1 MSSTVDPYQ
10 GNRSQPNAGN
20 AKGATIDTSQ
30 VDVKIESD
38 ADLAKAYFGIND
50 SDNTIESFLENCEK
64 HSIVKKGT
72 GDITQLIDVYKMAK
86 KVFPKN
92 IYGSSYFAEWG
103 FNFFKGIVNQEF
115 SYNITDAGR
124 FRTVWNTLNCGQY
137 LLPILADQTC
147 MVKNQT
153 RAKNYFGAEDVGDF
167 LRECNRRY
175 IASGITIFEIYK
187 MAKDV
192 FTNQSNFA
200 NSDLFFNAVSAKF
213 RSTFGETYAEFR
225 KILPSNYLYY
235 SLSILANKTVQ
246 TQFVDYINSYYE
258 ADFAA
263 DNILYQNMITNYSK
277 VHQKMQ
283 MLKQLLGENYL
294 DIIENLAENGYFE
307 KQSDQTLLND
317 FETNQSA
324 IQDKLISVFNL
335 QKVIGLQF
343 LRFNENFYQLQRNV
357 LSLGGRTFYHS
368 KEEENKYSTFE
379 PFIGLEKNDI
389 TVLGKFA
396 EPIKHT
402 VPHGPFASGVHV
414 FYEFED
420 FLKDLKTKKET
431 LITIFEKQKEFGI
444 CNDEQPEKELLK
456 QVKKR
461 MITCCEKQDEKLR
474 SIENLNEKIAR
485 IKEDIVKKII
495 GEDEVKQIQKSNKNK
510 DRFVNLYDT
519 EINALSKLLNKI
531 NENNNNTLTVFPS
544 GQLLKIKKFI
554 DNNEHF
560 KYLEKLDSSYE
571 NHPEVIK
578 IKFFKSK
585 GIIKSLEQI
594 LQQTIVPGAL
604 NEEENVGETQSIE
617 QPGGSFLRKT
627 LRNKNVQT
635 KKNKGIRLCSLRTKR
650 RRKRNTTRN

>member
-1 MSSTVDPYQ
+1 MSSTVDQSYQ
-10 GNRSQPNAGN
+10 GNSSQPN

-30 VDVKIESD
+30 VDVQIESD
-38 ADLAKAYFGIND
+38 AELAKASFGIND

-64 HSIVKKGT
+64 HSIVEKGT
-72 GDITQLIDVYKMAK
+72 GDITQLIYVYKMAK
-86 KVFPKN
+86 KVVPN
-92 IYGSSYFAEWG
+92 NRYRPWNFAIWD
-103 FNFFKGIVNQEF
+103 FDSFKKEVDQLF
-115 SYNITDAGR
+115 SYTIADAGR

-147 MVKNQT
+147 MVKNET
-153 RAKNYFGAEDVGDF
+153 RAKKYFGVTDYGKF

-175 IASGITIFEIYK
+175 TASGITIFEIYK

-200 NSDLFFNAVSAKF
+200 NSNLFFNAVSTKF
-213 RSTFGETYAEFR
+213 KEKFGETYDEFR
-225 KILPSNYLYY
+225 KILPSNCLYY
-235 SLSILANKTVQ
+235 SLSILANKTVE
-246 TQFVDYINSYYE
+246 TQFVDCINSYYE

-263 DNILYQNMITNYSK
+263 DNTLYQNMITNYSK
-277 VHQKMQ
+277 IHQKMQ
-283 MLKQLLGENYL
+283 MLKQLLGEGFLY
-294 DIIENLAENGYFE
+294 IIKTLAKNGYFE

-324 IQDKLISVFNL
+324 IQDKLKSVFNI

-343 LRFNENFYQLQRNV
+343 LRSSEPFYWLQRNV
-357 LSLGGRTFYHS
+357 LSLGGRTYS
-368 KEEENKYSTFE
+368 NNTKEENQYSTFE

-389 TVLGKFA
+389 TVLGKFV
-396 EPIKHT
+396 EPIKKT
-402 VPHGPFASGVHV
+402 APRVYYASDAIV
-414 FYEFED
+414 YYDFED

-444 CNDEQPEKELLK
+444 CDDEQPEKELLK

-474 SIENLNEKIAR
+474 SIENLNEKIVR

-531 NENNNNTLTVFPS
+531 NENNNNNTLPMFPT

-571 NHPEVIK
+571 NHTDVIK

-594 LQQTIVPGAL
+594 LENNA
-604 NEEENVGETQSIE
+604 ENVGEPEQPQSIE

-627 LRNKNVQT
+627 LRNKNV
-635 KKNKGIRLCSLRTKR
+635 RLCSRRTKR
-650 RRKRNTTRN
+650 RRRRNTFRN

>member
-1 MSSTVDPYQ
+1 MSSTVDPSYQ
-10 GNRSQPNAGN
+10 GNSSQPNA
-20 AKGATIDTSQ
+20 KGTAIDTSQ
-30 VDVKIESD
+30 VDVQIESD

-64 HSIVKKGT
+64 HSIVEKGT
-72 GDITQLIDVYKMAK
+72 GDITQLIYVYKMAK

-92 IYGSSYFAEWG
+92 RYSKQIFYWG
-103 FNFFKGIVNQEF
+103 FDTFKKKVDHTF
-115 SYNITDAGR
+115 SYIIADAGR

-147 MVKNQT
+147 MVKNET
-153 RAKNYFGAEDVGDF
+153 RAKKYFGVTDDGEF
-167 LRECNRRY
+167 LSECNRRY

-192 FTNQSNFA
+192 FTNQSSFA
-200 NSDLFFNAVSAKF
+200 NSDLFFNAVSTKF
-213 RSTFGETYAEFR
+213 KEKFGETYAEFR
-225 KILPSNYLYY
+225 KILPSNCLYY
-235 SLSILANKTVQ
+235 SLSILANETVE
-246 TQFVDYINSYYE
+246 TQFVDCINSYYE

-263 DNILYQNMITNYSK
+263 DNTLYQNMITNYSK
-277 VHQKMQ
+277 IHQKIQ

-294 DIIENLAENGYFE
+294 KIIKTLAKNGYFE

-324 IQDKLISVFNL
+324 IQDKLKSVFNI
-335 QKVIGLQF
+335 QKVLGLQF
-343 LRFNENFYQLQRNV
+343 LRFNENFYELQRNV
-357 LSLGGRTFYHS
+357 ITLGGRTYS
-368 KEEENKYSTFE
+368 DNTKEENQYSTFE

-389 TVLGKFA
+389 TVLGKFV
-396 EPIKHT
+396 EPIKKT
-402 VPHGPFASGVHV
+402 APRVYYASDAIVYYV
-414 FYEFED
+414 FED

-444 CNDEQPEKELLK
+444 CDDEQPEKELLK

-474 SIENLNEKIAR
+474 SIENLNEKIVR

-495 GEDEVKQIQKSNKNK
+495 GEDEVKQIKKK

-531 NENNNNTLTVFPS
+531 NENNNNTLPMFPT

-571 NHPEVIK
+571 TQTDVIK

-594 LQQTIVPGAL
+594 LQNKA
-604 NEEENVGETQSIE
+604 ENVGEPEQPQSIE

-627 LRNKNVQT
+627 LRNNNV
-635 KKNKGIRLCSLRTKR
+635 RLCSRRTKR
-650 RRKRNTTRN
+650 RRRRNTFRN

>member
-10 GNRSQPNAGN
+10 GNSSQPNAGN

-38 ADLAKAYFGIND
+38 ADLAKAYFGINKY
-50 SDNTIESFLENCEK
+50 NTLESFLQKCVK
-64 HSIVKKGT
+64 DSIVEKGT
-72 GDITQLIDVYKMAK
+72 GDITQLIDVYTMAK
-86 KVFPKN
+86 KVFVEK
-92 IYGSSYFAEWG
+92 ISRSKFDFSVG
-103 FNFFKGIVNQEF
+103 FNWFKKKVDEEF
-115 SYNITDAGR
+115 YYKFRIDADR
-124 FRTVWNTLNCGQY
+124 FKQVWKTFNCGQY
-137 LLPILADQTC
+137 LLPILADPGC
-147 MVKNQT
+147 MEKNQT
-153 RAKNYFGAEDVGDF
+153 DAKKYFGVEDVSAF
-167 LRECNRRY
+167 LEECENLG
-175 IASGITIFEIYK
+175 IASDKIKIFEIYK

-192 FTNQSNFA
+192 FINQSNFA
-200 NSDLFFNAVSAKF
+200 NSGLFFNAVSAKF
-213 RSTFGETYAEFR
+213 RSTFGGTHAEFR
-225 KILPSNYLYY
+225 KILRNDCLYY

-246 TQFVDYINSYYE
+246 TKFVDCINKYYE

-263 DNILYQNMITNYSK
+263 DNNLYQNLLKYR
-277 VHQKMQ
+277 QKIQ
-283 MLKQLLGENYL
+283 MFNRLLGYNYL
-294 DIIENLAENGYFE
+294 SIIRTLAKNGYFE

-317 FETNQSA
+317 FETNQSV
-324 IQDKLISVFNL
+324 IKDKLISVFNL
-335 QKVIGLQF
+335 QKVLGLQF
-343 LRFNENFYQLQRNV
+343 LRFNENFYELQRNV
-357 LSLGGRTFYHS
+357 LTLGGRAYTYHT
-368 KEEENKYSTFE
+368 KEENQYSTFE

-531 NENNNNTLTVFPS
+531 NENNNNTLTVFPT

-571 NHPEVIK
+571 NHTDVIK
-578 IKFFKSK
+578 INFFKSK

-604 NEEENVGETQSIE
+604 NKEENVDEPEPQSIE

-627 LRNKNVQT
+627 LRNKNVHT
-635 KKNKGIRLCSLRTKR
+635 KKNKGIRLCSRRTKR
-650 RRKRNTTRN
+650 RRKRNTIRN